1 MIPER
6 SVLSR
11 LHQRT
16 IDANTCMEYLHKYF
30 KKLDERL
37 TLECNKSRE
46 ISLLVENAY
55 NQTFGLYAD
64 IINKVVMGVDC
75 FVEDDDD

>member
-11 LHQRT
+11 LHQLT

-30 KKLDERL
+30 KKLDQRSN
-37 TLECNKSRE
+37 LELNKSKE
-46 ISLLVENAY
+46 ISLLAENA
-55 NQTFGLYAD
+55 NNLNFG
-64 IINKVVMGVDC
+64 
-75 FVEDDDD
+75 